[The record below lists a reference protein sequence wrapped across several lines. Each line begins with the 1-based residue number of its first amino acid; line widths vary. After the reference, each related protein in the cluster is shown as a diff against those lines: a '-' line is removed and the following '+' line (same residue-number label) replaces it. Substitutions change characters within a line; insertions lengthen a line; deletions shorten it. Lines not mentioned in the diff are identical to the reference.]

1 MTHDRNPF
9 DFDAANNL
17 PDSQI
22 LAYYIDDHNYS
33 RFLESGRNVFLV
45 GERGSGKTM
54 ALLYNS
60 WKVQRLRA
68 EQQGA
73 ELPLRSIGI
82 YVPCNTPLTHR
93 AEYELLEDRLGA
105 VVSEHFLALSITSA
119 FVDTLGSIQELHQ
132 PSDPDYIHEEIGFI
146 LGESLPNGTTIFD
159 SLKQF
164 IRRELLRTQRIL
176 DAERPDAFYPN
187 TYTFNSLFVPILYTL
202 SEHIEALQHS
212 HFRLMMDDA
221 HILNKFQIESLNS
234 WISYRDHSRFSFK
247 VAVAKVGNR
256 TKRTATGGSIF
267 EGHDYITVDLEAP
280 LHNRRTRFYDFAR
293 SLVQRRLKNVSID
306 VDPEDFFPMSVTM
319 RNDLDEVKAIVRRE
333 ALAKHGNSDKTK
345 KQVTDHVYKY
355 TRARYFQQRASKANL
370 PPYSGFEML
379 VFLSTGVVRNLL
391 EPCYWMFDRVVSQ
404 RGPSL
409 QATHTMQIAEIPST
423 IQTEVILGIS
433 ERQWKWAKDSMA
445 HDIDGC
451 ASEDGRRAYR
461 LLDALA
467 MHFRDRLAKHKSE
480 PCALSFT
487 ISAQSSDPSLS
498 GEVHHLL
505 EILRTAQL
513 LYARRGAAK
522 EVGQREDYY
531 VPNRML
537 WPVRG
542 LDPHGQHARVSLPE
556 SALWEAAQTGKVPF
570 KDEKDERQEELWS

>member
-1 MTHDRNPF
+1 MTYDRNPF
-9 DFDAANNL
+9 EFEAANNL

-45 GERGSGKTM
+45 GQRGSGKTM

-60 WKVQRLRA
+60 WKIQRLRA

-82 YVPCNTPLTHR
+82 YVPCNTPLTHK
-93 AEYELLEDRLGA
+93 AEYELLEDRLGS

-132 PSDPDYIHEEIGFI
+132 PSDPDYVHEEIGFI

-164 IRRELLRTQRIL
+164 IRRELLRTQRSL
-176 DAERPDAFYPN
+176 NAERPDAFYPN

-202 SEHIEALQHS
+202 SEHIEALQNS

-221 HILNKFQIESLNS
+221 HILNKFQIKSLNS

-247 VAVAKVGNR
+247 VAVAKVGKM
-256 TKRTATGGSIF
+256 TKLTATGGSIF

-280 LHNRRTRFYDFAR
+280 LHNRHTRFYDFAH

-306 VDPEDFFPMSVTM
+306 VDPEDFFPMSVDM
-319 RNDLDEVKAIVRRE
+319 RNDLDEVKSVVRRE
-333 ALAKHGNSDKTK
+333 ALAKYGGSDKAK

-355 TRARYFQQRASKANL
+355 TRARYFRQRDPKSNL
-370 PPYSGFEML
+370 PPYSGFELL

-391 EPCYWMFDRVVSQ
+391 EPCFWMFDRVVSQ
-404 RGPSL
+404 RGTSL
-409 QATHTMQIAEIPST
+409 QSTHIAEIPSK
-423 IQTEVILGIS
+423 IQTDVILEIS
-433 ERQWKWAKDSMA
+433 DRQWKRVKDLLA

-451 ASEDGRRAYR
+451 GSEDSLHAYQ

-467 MHFRDRLAKHKSE
+467 KLFRDRLAKHKSE

-487 ISAQSSDPSLS
+487 ISAQHSDSMAS
-498 GEVHHLL
+498 DRIHHLL

-513 LYARRGAAK
+513 LYVRSGAGK

-531 VPNRML
+531 VPNRIL
-537 WPVRG
+537 WPIRG
-542 LDPHGQHARVSLPE
+542 LDPQGQHARVSIPE
-556 SALWEAAQTGKVPF
+556 SALWEAAQTGAIPF
-570 KDEKDERQEELWS
+570 EKARDERQGDLWS